1 MLLRPG
7 SRRFSAGTAS
17 RAAAAVLLALVS
29 IAGPVSAATSSGT
42 LVAQATQQTAT
53 IAGHVNGSSSAGVG
67 GAAVTLDGPA
77 RASATT
83 DGSGNF
89 SFSVPPGDYTITVNK
104 GGYQTGSTQVL
115 AAAGETA
122 NIAVT
127 LTESSLS
134 NLQVIGRTST
144 TVGGAKF
151 NISSSPSVT
160 LSQQLIQDR
169 SVPDLP
175 KLVSSLPGIVASTN
189 SATNNSF
196 FRIHGLGQETM
207 VTIDGHPISSGVSGT
222 YLGQFTDTGLLGGID
237 VLKGAGLNGPTAGES
252 AVGTLNIR
260 TPDFSSKDSGFFQA
274 GVDNFGGTLY
284 TGLVNFNVNK
294 FSFVLGKSFSGY
306 RGPAYGQ
313 SVYGITGTRPNAD
326 FTYTT
331 PYLTNN
337 VVGYSADFS
346 SPQEMN
352 AELAKVRYRF
362 SDATS
367 LAFEFFGNQSTL
379 SPEGASFGQ
388 FVGYATIPQCV
399 AGGKAASGAGC
410 GVNASYNSPFLP
422 GIAGQT
428 NVPLY
433 TFFPGTSISNNNPN
447 FNLDFKTTIGNDT
460 LLLRPY
466 AASITRLSD
475 GLAATSI
482 YGNGATAQASFQVI
496 NNANCQV
503 QFVAPTAAGGA
514 KGPCYQQG
522 AAPGTA
528 GFVNSLGGASTMFP
542 VTTNANGLTCTAAA
556 PCYTTATAQNNAG
569 VWGYGT
575 PSYTLEYDKLAG
587 YTFSYIH
594 PVANNIYNLS
604 IDHYY
609 NDTVSYSGDLTP
621 LVAGCA
627 FTQAGGAA
635 PASTADPG
643 FQPSCP
649 LAGGYKATPLA
660 IPDTFSSVTSF
671 SLTAQFQL
679 SPKLEF
685 DFGNYLTIYHILGQQ
700 EDPGFLNTFG
710 AAQVAAGDK
719 VNLALAPIV
728 LSGFVN
734 SASHYDPHFGFV
746 WRPTRDLAIR
756 ATAGSSIEVP
766 YASLVSGLTSQTTAT
781 NGFAFTV
788 PNPNLLP
795 EVVVAEDLGG
805 DYRFKNGTVLSVD
818 IFNDFVHNTWLQTQ
832 LAIPPPPGYAT
843 NVSYFQEV
851 NLNGSGRQSRGVE
864 FTLANMPQLGF
875 GYSLS
880 GTVNRLNYV
889 NLPTSFEMLGTY
901 TPDGA
906 QDYGYPYT
914 KGYLNMQYALK
925 HDSLVRLG
933 VDYEGYNNSYN
944 APAYTQLD
952 AGVRLGLS
960 HGWAV
965 QAAVE
970 NLNNV
975 NFGALFAHA
984 VYNQGNVPVM
994 QTLNTN
1000 GTFSYSN
1007 GPGRGLSAPYARTVR
1022 ISAIKRI

>member
-1 MLLRPG
+1 MLLRPR
-7 SRRFSAGTAS
+7 SRHSTAGPVA
-17 RAAAAVLLALVS
+17 RAAAAVLLAFAG
-29 IAGPVSAATSSGT
+29 IAGPVSAQ
-42 LVAQATQQTAT
+42 VAQQPAT

-115 AAAGETA
+115 AAPGATA
-122 NIAVT
+122 NVAVT

-169 SVPDLP
+169 NVPDLP

-260 TPDFSSKDSGFFQA
+260 TPDFSAKNTGFFEA

-284 TGLVNFNVNK
+284 TGLVNFNVDK

-331 PYLTNN
+331 PYLTSN
-337 VVGYSADFS
+337 VVGYSQDFS

-379 SPEGASFGQ
+379 DPEGASFGQ

-410 GVNASYNSPFLP
+410 GFNASYNSPFLP
-422 GIAGQT
+422 GLAGQT

-522 AAPGTA
+522 AAAGTP

-542 VTTNANGLTCTAAA
+542 VTTNANGLTCTAAT
-556 PCYTTATAQNNAG
+556 PCYTTSTAQNNAG

-621 LVAGCA
+621 LAAGCA

-818 IFNDFVHNTWLQTQ
+818 VFNDFVHNTWLQTQ

-952 AGVRLGLS
+952 AGVRLGLT
-960 HGWAV
+960 HGWAL

-975 NFGALFAHA
+975 NFGALYAHA

-1022 ISAIKRI
+1022 ISAIKRL

>member
-1 MLLRPG
+1 V
-7 SRRFSAGTAS
+7 RRVY
-17 RAAAAVLLALVS
+17 RAAAAVALALFTL
-29 IAGPVSAATSSGT
+29 AGPVSAAASGEM
-42 LVAQATQQTAT
+42 LVAQATQSAAT
-53 IAGHVNGSSSAGVG
+53 INGHVTGSSITGGLAGATVII
-67 GAAVTLDGPA
+67 DGPVH
-77 RASATT
+77 ATVVT
-83 DGSGNF
+83 DASGNYTLT
-89 SFSVPPGDYTITVNK
+89 VPPGVYTVSVTK
-104 GGYQTGSTQVL
+104 GGYQTGSTQVVATAD
-115 AAAGETA
+115 AAQTVNVE
-122 NIAVT
+122 
-127 LTESSLS
+127 LTESSLN
-134 NLQVIGRTST
+134 NLQVIGRTSANS
-144 TVGGAKF
+144 GSNAAKF
-151 NISSSPSVT
+151 NISSSPTVS
-160 LSQQLIQDR
+160 LSQALIQER
-169 SVPDLP
+169 NVPDLP

-222 YLGQFTDTGLLGGID
+222 YLGQFTQTGLLGGID

-260 TPDFSSKDSGFFQA
+260 TPDFSAKDTGYFQA
-274 GVDNFGGTLY
+274 GFDNFGGTLY
-284 TGLVNFNVNK
+284 TGLVTLNLDK

-306 RGPAYGQ
+306 QGPAYGQ
-313 SVYGITGTRPNAD
+313 DVYGITGTRPNAT
-326 FTYTT
+326 FSYQT

-337 VVGYSADFS
+337 VVGYNQDFS
-346 SPQEMN
+346 SPQLMN
-352 AELAKVRYRF
+352 SEVAKVRYRF

-367 LAFEFFGNQSTL
+367 LAFDFFGTQSTL
-379 SPEGASFGQ
+379 DPEGASFGQ

-410 GVNASYNSPFLP
+410 GLNSSYNSPFLS

-433 TFFPGTSISNNNPN
+433 SFFPGTSISNNNPN

-466 AASITRLSD
+466 TATITRVSD
-475 GLAATSI
+475 GLDATSI
-482 YGNGATAQASFQVI
+482 YGNGATAQPSYQVI
-496 NNANCQV
+496 SNANCQL

-514 KGPCYQQG
+514 KGPCYQ
-522 AAPGTA
+522 A
-528 GFVNSLGGASTMFP
+528 GSSLGTTGYVGALTGGAMFP
-542 VTTNANGLTCTAAA
+542 VTTAANGLSCSAAN

-569 VWGYGT
+569 MWGFGT

-594 PVANNIYNLS
+594 PVGNNIYNFS

-621 LVAGCA
+621 LVPGCA
-627 FTQAGGAA
+627 FTQSGGSA

-643 FQPSCP
+643 YQASCA

-671 SLTAQFQL
+671 ALTAQFQL
-679 SPKLEF
+679 TSKLEF
-685 DFGNYLTIYHILGQQ
+685 DFGNYLTTYHILGQQ
-700 EDPGFLNTFG
+700 EDPNFLNAFG

-719 VNLALAPIV
+719 VNLGLAPIV

-734 SASHYDPHFGFV
+734 SASHYDPHFGLV
-746 WRPTRDLAIR
+746 WRPTRDLSLR
-756 ATAGSSIEVP
+756 ATGGSSIEVP

-781 NGFAFTV
+781 NGYAFTV
-788 PNPNLLP
+788 PNPGLLP
-795 EVVVAEDLGG
+795 EIVVAEDLGG
-805 DYRFKNGTVLSVD
+805 DYRLKNGTVVSLD
-818 IFNDFVHNTWLQTQ
+818 IFSDFVHNTWLQTQ
-832 LAIPPPPGYAT
+832 NAIPPPPGYAT
-843 NVSYFQEV
+843 NVSYYQEI
-851 NLNGSGRQSRGVE
+851 NLNGSGRWSRGVE
-864 FTLANMPQLGF
+864 FTIANLPPLGF

-889 NLPTSFEMLGTY
+889 NLPASFLMLGTY

-925 HDSLVRLG
+925 HDSLIRLG
-933 VDYEGYNNSYN
+933 VDYEGDNNSYN
-944 APAYTQLD
+944 APAYVQLD
-952 AGVRLGLS
+952 AGVRLGFG

-975 NFGALFAHA
+975 NFGALYAHA
-984 VYNQGNVPVM
+984 VYNQGTVPVQ
-994 QTLNTN
+994 QTLNAN

-1007 GPGRGLSAPYARTVR
+1007 GPGRGLSAPFARTVR
-1022 ISAIKRI
+1022 VSAIKRL

>member
-1 MLLRPG
+1 MLLRPR
-7 SRRFSAGTAS
+7 SRHFSAGPVS

-29 IAGPVSAATSSGT
+29 IAGPVSASPAGGT
-42 LVAQATQQTAT
+42 LVAQAAQRPAT
-53 IAGHVNGSSSAGVG
+53 ITGHVNGSSSAGVG
-67 GAAVTLDGPA
+67 GAAVTLDGPT

-169 SVPDLP
+169 NVPDLP

-260 TPDFSSKDSGFFQA
+260 TPDFTAKNTGFFEA

-284 TGLVNFNVNK
+284 TGLVNFNIDK

-331 PYLTNN
+331 PYLTSN
-337 VVGYSADFS
+337 VVGYSQDFS

-379 SPEGASFGQ
+379 DPEGASFGQ

-399 AGGKAASGAGC
+399 AGGKAASGTGC
-410 GVNASYNSPFLP
+410 GFNASYNSPFLP
-422 GIAGQT
+422 GIAGQM

-522 AAPGTA
+522 AAAGAP

-542 VTTNANGLTCTAAA
+542 VTTNANGLTCTAAT
-556 PCYTTATAQNNAG
+556 PCYTTTTAQNNAG

-635 PASTADPG
+635 PASAADPG

-805 DYRFKNGTVLSVD
+805 DYRFKNGTVLSLD

-843 NVSYFQEV
+843 NVAYFQEV

-864 FTLANMPQLGF
+864 FTLAKMPQLGF

-933 VDYEGYNNSYN
+933 VDYEGYNNAYN

-960 HGWAV
+960 HGWAL

-975 NFGALFAHA
+975 NFGALYAHA

-994 QTLNTN
+994 QTLNPN

-1022 ISAIKRI
+1022 ISAIKRL